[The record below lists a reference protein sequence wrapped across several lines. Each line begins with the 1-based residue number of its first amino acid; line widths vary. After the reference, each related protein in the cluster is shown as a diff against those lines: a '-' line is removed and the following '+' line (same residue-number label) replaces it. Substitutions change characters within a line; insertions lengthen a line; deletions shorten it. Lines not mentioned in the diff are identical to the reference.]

1 MYILQ
6 CQCKYTVLKSKVHVV
21 KEQNCLTLKK
31 QFITLLLMHHYQHKV
46 YIIIP
51 LISIMIIT
59 YF

>member
-6 CQCKYTVLKSKVHVV
+6 CQWKYTVLKSKVV

-31 QFITLLLMHHYQHKV
+31 QSITLLLIHHYQHNV
-46 YIIIP
+46 HIIIP

-59 YF
+59 YY